1 MGHIVTA
8 SDNCIT
14 YEQIDEMWHMTAVSV
29 WFFDMLILGLSFVA
43 VTYVNRMSLQ
53 LNRLLAKAIQSEKTK
68 EMFIAAVSHELRN
81 PLNSML
87 GSIEILNCQNLEN
100 LTSDQQDLLETMSN
114 CGEILLNLINN
125 VLDITKLQSGNLD
138 LAPGPTDVRAA
149 ILKLINVTKQLALSK
164 GLTIEFIASENL
176 PKQIMT
182 DSSRLNQVLI
192 NLISNAIKFTGEGSV
207 SIQVD
212 YVPNLSAEHKGQ
224 IPIKQELD
232 QGI

>member
-14 YEQIDEMWHMTAVSV
+14 FEQIDEMWHMTAVSV